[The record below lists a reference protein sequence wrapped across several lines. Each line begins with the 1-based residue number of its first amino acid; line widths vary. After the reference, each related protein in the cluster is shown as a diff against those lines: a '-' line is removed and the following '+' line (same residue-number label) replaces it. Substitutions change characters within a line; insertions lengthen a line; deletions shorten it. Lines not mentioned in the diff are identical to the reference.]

1 MTDTKSH
8 STGAKPGS
16 LEGRLFRPQS
26 MTELREA
33 VEWAFDYRG
42 DVTIELN
49 SGESITGYLFNRE
62 VNGADSWLEIF
73 PVATAEIRR
82 LRYGDVTSIAFSGE
96 DTAAGQSWET
106 WVAKKESERKAEA
119 DRIAAEAQARG
130 HL

>member
-8 STGAKPGS
+8 TTGAKPGS
-16 LEGRLFRPQS
+16 LEGRVFRPQS
-26 MTELREA
+26 LPELREA
-33 VEWAFDYRG
+33 VELAFDYRG
-42 DVTIELN
+42 DVTIELK

-62 VNGADSWLEIF
+62 VNGAASWMETF
-73 PVATAEIRR
+73 PAGTSEIRR
-82 LRYGDVTSIAFSGE
+82 LHYDDVRTIAFSGE
-96 DTAAGQSWET
+96 DTAAGNSWEM